1 MTARNGPSAA
11 AENCW
16 ETEELGEAILETTAA
31 LKKQLNTVFWIGGSP
46 CSGKS
51 SIAQALAE
59 SYSCRTYLCDD
70 AYEAHLES
78 ARPETQP
85 LMSQVAAMTWDDIWM
100 HSAEFLV
107 EREVKFYEEEFLMI
121 VRDLLALPPHP
132 PLLAEGTALLPGLVS
147 QVSPPGQAIW
157 VVPTEEFQRE
167 HYARRPWVDDILRQC
182 RHPAQAFENWMAR
195 DSAYAKLVIREAQ
208 DRGLKVVKVDGS
220 TSLAENVQQVA
231 RWFGW

>member
-1 MTARNGPSAA
+1 M
-11 AENCW
+11 E
-16 ETEELGEAILETTAA
+16 ITAA

-51 SIAQALAE
+51 SITQALAE
-59 SYSCRTYLCDD
+59 SYSCRAYRCDD

-182 RHPAQAFENWMAR
+182 RHPARAFENWMAR

-231 RWFGW
+231 GWFGW